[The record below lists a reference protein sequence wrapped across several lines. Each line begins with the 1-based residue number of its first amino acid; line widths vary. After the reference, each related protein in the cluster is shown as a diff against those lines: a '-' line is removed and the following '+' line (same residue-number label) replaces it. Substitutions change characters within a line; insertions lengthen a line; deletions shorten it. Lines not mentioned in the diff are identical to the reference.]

1 MPLFELPRP
10 KKREFKFSPDMQTI
24 LNRKV
29 MDESQLR
36 KFSDFPE
43 LLEEELE
50 NELAHPNVEL
60 LKNDIMDAVYSNNPQ
75 KFFHC
80 VAKVGVSSNLRDV
93 LYGWLIGKEDFN
105 VKRDLPLLRRLENSS
120 SIFSIF
126 DY

>member
-1 MPLFELPRP
+1 MPLFELPKP
-10 KKREFKFSPDMQTI
+10 KVHTFKFNDEMKLVLERGI
-24 LNRKV
+24 

-43 LLEEELE
+43 LLGEEME
-50 NELAHPNVEL
+50 NELAHPEVVS

-80 VAKVGVSSNLRDV
+80 VAKVGVRSDLRDII
-93 LYGWLIGKEDFN
+93 YGWLVGKEDFN
-105 VKRDLPLLRRLENSS
+105 PKRDLPLLRRLERAKT
-120 SIFSIF
+120 IFNIF